1 MSAKKVL
8 VILAGGAEEMETVIS
23 VDVLRRAGLEVV
35 VAGLAGDGPVSCS
48 RGVTLCP
55 DTSLAAATADTSAT
69 FDCVLLPGGGA
80 GAAALCASAEVGTLL
95 EAQDRA
101 GRVVAAICAA
111 PTALASHKIGAG
123 RRVTSYPAPAFRE
136 SLVGAGYQYQE
147 DAVVVD
153 GHIVT
158 SRGPGTSF
166 QFALELVKILVSEE
180 KSKEV
185 AAAMLVTA

>member
-1 MSAKKVL
+1 MHFAEMSAKKVL

-80 GAAALCASAEVGTLL
+80 GAAALCASAEVMLAFNQARADLNYLL
-95 EAQDRA
+95 PRLARCW
-101 GRVVAAICAA
+101 RLR
-111 PTALASHKIGAG
+111 TARGA
-123 RRVTSYPAPAFRE
+123 
-136 SLVGAGYQYQE
+136 
-147 DAVVVD
+147 
-153 GHIVT
+153 
-158 SRGPGTSF
+158 
-166 QFALELVKILVSEE
+166 
-180 KSKEV
+180 
-185 AAAMLVTA
+185 